1 MGHSRTVGLAVNEM
15 GAIRA
20 LEQRDALACLTSQKG
35 SSSCWS
41 LQLHHQEGHLEDCWS
56 NPGVR

>member
-20 LEQRDALACLTSQKG
+20 LEQRDALAFWDVLHPRRVPLAAG
-35 SSSCWS
+35 RSSSTIRK
-41 LQLHHQEGHLEDCWS
+41 
-56 NPGVR
+56 VI